1 MAMAT
6 QTTVH
11 MRPHACSPQ
20 MNELAQALAP
30 MVRKMLRD
38 PNVVF
43 TRPPCLDNAEL
54 PTYVP
59 KLRKSPLQV
68 ALTDAE

>member
-6 QTTVH
+6 QTTVP
-11 MRPHACSPQ
+11 MRPLACSPQ

-30 MVRKMLRD
+30 LVRKMLRD

-43 TRPPCLDNAEL
+43 TRPPCLDNTEL
-54 PTYVP
+54 PAFVP
-59 KLRKSPLQV
+59 KLRKQPFHVSLV
-68 ALTDAE
+68 ESE

>member
-1 MAMAT
+1 MAT
-6 QTTVH
+6 QMTVH

-30 MVRKMLRD
+30 LVRKMLRD

-54 PTYVP
+54 STYVP

-68 ALTDAE
+68 PLTDAE

>member
-1 MAMAT
+1 MAK
-6 QTTVH
+6 
-11 MRPHACSPQ
+11 
-20 MNELAQALAP
+20 LAQALAP
-30 MVRKMLRD
+30 LVRKMLRD
-38 PNVVF
+38 PNVLF